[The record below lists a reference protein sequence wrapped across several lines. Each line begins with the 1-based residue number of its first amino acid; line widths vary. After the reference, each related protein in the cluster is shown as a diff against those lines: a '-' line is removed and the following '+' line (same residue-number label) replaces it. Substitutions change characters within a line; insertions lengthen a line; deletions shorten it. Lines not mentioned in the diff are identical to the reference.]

1 MRNGLPFS
9 IHLSRH
15 HPTWSGKEMPQERTG
30 PRQPPWLWPCY
41 QSSRQAGSTLLH
53 PNSPTPLRGRG
64 VCACVREKEKNK
76 ERAGPKQVKGGGH
89 QAHSWP
95 ASTSSSCKF
104 PLGGAGT
111 CSNCKKKKKAWE
123 PRLGGPRMKAD
134 HLSSSYDPGCSPP
147 SSFAPRFSTL
157 AAYWNHARSFKNSW
171 YVAPTSRAFD
181 VTGLVYHLDRFVFL
195 KSPVDPNGP
204 SELWI
209 TP

>member
-64 VCACVREKEKNK
+64 VCVCVREKEKNK

-89 QAHSWP
+89 QAHSWS

-111 CSNCKKKKKAWE
+111 CSNCKKKKKHE
-123 PRLGGPRMKAD
+123 N
-134 HLSSSYDPGCSPP
+134 PG
-147 SSFAPRFSTL
+147 L
-157 AAYWNHARSFKNSW
+157 
-171 YVAPTSRAFD
+171 VAPEWRQTIYPLA
-181 VTGLVYHLDRFVFL
+181 TTQAAHLLLVLLQGFQPWQHIGIMQGAL
-195 KSPVDPNGP
+195 KIPGTWHPP
-204 SELWI
+204 PELLM
-209 TP
+209 